1 MEFHSRKNFSGI
13 DAPIEQILET
23 FGFADQIAEYRTGK
37 PSLKD
42 ALAGAIMAN
51 DQAVAIDSDNTAWH
65 FVRDLIVETAM
76 FVVRTEAE
84 KNDGDGDQRNGD
96 GELGQGI
103 HSAG

>member
-1 MEFHSRKNFSGI
+1 
-13 DAPIEQILET
+13 
-23 FGFADQIAEYRTGK
+23 
-37 PSLKD
+37 
-42 ALAGAIMAN
+42 MAN
-51 DQAVAIDSDNTAWH
+51 DQAVTIDSDNPAWH
-65 FVRDLIVETAM
+65 FVRDLIMETAM